1 MGRGASSNVVVNIA
15 KKRDLVARIL
25 GVGANRI
32 RFEPDRLEDIAD
44 SITRDNIRSLVK
56 SGAIW
61 TVQPRG
67 TSRGRAIK
75 KRSVWKVHGKGP
87 GSKKGKK
94 TARVGKK
101 EVYVIR
107 TRSMRHHLKVIKERK
122 EISNQAYWLLYKK
135 VNGGQVRSLAH
146 LRELAKEAKS
156 S

>member
-1 MGRGASSNVVVNIA
+1 MVVNIS
-15 KKRDLVARIL
+15 KKRELVARIL

-32 RFEPDRLEDIAD
+32 RFEPDRLEDVAV
-44 SITRDNIRSLVK
+44 SITRENIRSLVK

-61 TVQPRG
+61 TVQLAG
-67 TSRGRAIK
+67 TSRRRAIE

-107 TRSMRHHLKVIKERK
+107 VRSMRYHLKVLKERK
-122 EISNQAYWLLYKK
+122 DITNETYWQLYKK

-146 LRELAKEAKS
+146 LRELVKEGKS
-156 S
+156 R

>member
-1 MGRGASSNVVVNIA
+1 MVVNIA
-15 KKRDLVARIL
+15 KKRELVARIL

-32 RFEPDRLEDIAD
+32 RFESDRLEDVAD
-44 SITRDNIRSLVK
+44 SITRDNIRSLVN

-61 TVQPRG
+61 TVQVKG

-75 KRSVWKVHGKGP
+75 KRSVWKLHGKGP

-101 EVYVIR
+101 AVYVIKV
-107 TRSMRHHLKVIKERK
+107 RSMRYHLKVLKERK
-122 EISNQAYWLLYKK
+122 DIANEIYWQLYKK

-146 LRELAKEAKS
+146 LRELVKEAKS
-156 S
+156 R

>member
-1 MGRGASSNVVVNIA
+1 MVVNIA
-15 KKRDLVARIL
+15 KKRELVARIL
-25 GVGANRI
+25 DVGANRV

-44 SITRDNIRSLVK
+44 SITRENIRSLVK

-61 TVQPRG
+61 TIQSKG
-67 TSRGRAIK
+67 SSRGRAIK

-101 EVYVIR
+101 EVYVVR
-107 TRSMRHHLKVIKERK
+107 TRSMRYHLKVMKERK
-122 EISNQAYWLLYKK
+122 DISNDTYWHLYKK

-146 LRELAKEAKS
+146 LRELIREAKS

>member
-1 MGRGASSNVVVNIA
+1 MVVNIA
-15 KKRDLVARIL
+15 KKRELVSRIL

-32 RFEPDRLEDIAD
+32 RFEPDRLEDVAD

-56 SGAIW
+56 AGAIW
-61 TVQPRG
+61 TVQPQG
-67 TSRGRAIK
+67 TSRGRAAK

-101 EVYVIR
+101 AVYVVRI
-107 TRSMRHHLKVIKERK
+107 RSMRYHLKVLKERK
-122 EISNQAYWLLYKK
+122 DITNEIYWQLYKR

-146 LRELAKEAKS
+146 LRDLIKEAKTR
-156 S
+156 

>member
-1 MGRGASSNVVVNIA
+1 MVVNIA
-15 KKRDLVARIL
+15 KKRELVARIL

-32 RFEPDRLEDIAD
+32 RFEPDRLEDVAD
-44 SITRDNIRSLVK
+44 SITRDNIRSLVN

-67 TSRGRAIK
+67 TSRGRAIE

-101 EVYVIR
+101 EVYVIKV
-107 TRSMRHHLKVIKERK
+107 RSMRYHLRVLKERK
-122 EISNQAYWLLYKK
+122 DIRNEIYWKLYKK

-146 LRELAKEAKS
+146 LRDLVKEAKS

>member
-1 MGRGASSNVVVNIA
+1 MVVNIA
-15 KKRDLVARIL
+15 KKRELVARIL

-32 RFEPDRLEDIAD
+32 RFEPDRLEDVAD
-44 SITRDNIRSLVK
+44 SITRDNIRSLVN

-67 TSRGRAIK
+67 TSRGRAIE

-101 EVYVIR
+101 TVYVIKV
-107 TRSMRHHLKVIKERK
+107 RSMRYHLRVLKDRK
-122 EISNQAYWLLYKK
+122 DISNEIYWKLYKK

-146 LRELAKEAKS
+146 LRDLVKEAKS